1 MEVIKTWFGSFK
13 FKIRMIYLLATVLL
27 LQSIFWWFFRFPIM
41 SIDWII
47 ELKFLN
53 LILAVFLIFTISGKS
68 K

>member
-1 MEVIKTWFGSFK
+1 MEFIKTWFGSFK